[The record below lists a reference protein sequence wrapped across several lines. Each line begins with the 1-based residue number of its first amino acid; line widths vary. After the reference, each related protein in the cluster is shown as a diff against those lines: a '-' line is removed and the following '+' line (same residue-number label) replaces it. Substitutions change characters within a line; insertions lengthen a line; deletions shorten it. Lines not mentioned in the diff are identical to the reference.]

1 MPDQSYFHYRHAA
14 IVSLCAQIRGESSA
28 RSAGSTEECLL
39 RVVAI
44 LEVSVPVDRALCT
57 TNCQQMRILLIATV
71 RIRTS
76 LGDEPR
82 FVQCLH
88 NFFWQRAFL
97 QIFEVALKLLHAAH
111 TNNDTIIAI
120 NNIKLRVVNDPSESC
135 LEQSEVVLLHDGLD
149 DCQRLESGVLEV
161 ALPVHA
167 AAGAF
172 LVAETAAFGHFGGL
186 VLAAEEAAGDGVVDY
201 DVQTVAAAGG
211 DELGFDGAGDGV
223 VL

>member
-1 MPDQSYFHYRHAA
+1 MPVVGSRR
-14 IVSLCAQIRGESSA
+14 LCNLPRLIKRLQNLSGQR
-28 RSAGSTEECLL
+28 TLL
-39 RVVAI
+39 NI
-44 LEVSVPVDRALCT
+44 L
-57 TNCQQMRILLIATV
+57 Q
-71 RIRTS
+71 
-76 LGDEPR
+76 
-82 FVQCLH
+82 
-88 NFFWQRAFL
+88 
-97 QIFEVALKLLHAAH
+97 VALKLSLAAH
-111 TNNDTIIAI
+111 TNNDAIITIK
-120 NNIKLRVVNDPSESC
+120 NVELRVVDDPSEGR
-135 LEQSEVVLLHDGLD
+135 LEQSKVVLLHDWLD

-161 ALPVHA
+161 SLPVHA